1 MFFIPSVSM
10 PNIVCVVPNSM
21 MKFYLQIALT
31 KNSWQRFFCYC
42 SVKQMPWPFCQAN
55 SVAGNMCS
63 GRKNRKF
70 TNISIILRLYQ
81 HCAVDCVFQTNV
93 VYVFLEGN
101 DLNIAF
107 QFVILL
113 LQNYIQRN
121 KLYNSIWNIFTV
133 LGTKSKVIIF
143 GDVLASFL
151 KRMFMCISDT
161 IATRKS

>member
-70 TNISIILRLYQ
+70 TNISIITIINAAQWTVFFRLMLFMFFWK
-81 HCAVDCVFQTNV
+81 VM
-93 VYVFLEGN
+93 
-101 DLNIAF
+101 IW
-107 QFVILL
+107 ILL
-113 LQNYIQRN
+113 FNLLFYSY
-121 KLYNSIWNIFTV
+121 K
-133 LGTKSKVIIF
+133 IIF
-143 GDVLASFL
+143 RETSYITVFGTFSQYWEQKV
-151 KRMFMCISDT
+151 K
-161 IATRKS
+161 

>member
-31 KNSWQRFFCYC
+31 KNSWQLFFYYC

-70 TNISIILRLYQ
+70 TNISIILRLSTLRMQ
-81 HCAVDCVFQTNV
+81 WTVFFRLMLFMFFWKV
-93 VYVFLEGN
+93 M
-101 DLNIAF
+101 IW
-107 QFVILL
+107 ILL
-113 LQNYIQRN
+113 FNLLFYSYKIIFRVTSYI
-121 KLYNSIWNIFTV
+121 YNSIWNIFTV

-143 GDVLASFL
+143 GDML
-151 KRMFMCISDT
+151 C
-161 IATRKS
+161 